1 MLFIMR
7 FTIALCLLAGFGNAF
22 AVECRM
28 SMQPLLLNAQPPAAD
43 VQRVRDICQAEA
55 DAGDAE
61 ARYQLALT
69 YLGLAGDWAPE
80 RAVPLIRD
88 AAGRGVAEA
97 QYWLA
102 WQYESGP
109 LLEHDG
115 AAALGWY
122 LRAAEADHRLALARL
137 AQAYDAGELG
147 LPAEPRKAAEYRA
160 RQARCSTNAAGQG
173 PL

>member
-1 MLFIMR
+1 MR
-7 FTIALCLLAGFGNAF
+7 STVTALCLLAGFGNAF
-22 AVECRM
+22 AVECRTNIR
-28 SMQPLLLNAQPPAAD
+28 PLLLNAQPEAAD
-43 VQRVRDICQAEA
+43 VQRVRDICHAEA
-55 DAGDAE
+55 DAGNAE
-61 ARYQLALT
+61 AQYHLALT
-69 YLGLAGDWAPE
+69 YLGLAGEWAPE
-80 RAVPLIRD
+80 RAIALIRD
-88 AAGRGVAEA
+88 AAGHGVAEA

-137 AQAYDAGELG
+137 AQAYTAGELG

-160 RQARCSTNAAGQG
+160 RQARCSTES
-173 PL
+173 L

>member
-97 QYWLA
+97 
-102 WQYESGP
+102 
-109 LLEHDG
+109 
-115 AAALGWY
+115 
-122 LRAAEADHRLALARL
+122 EADHRLALARL
-137 AQAYDAGELG
+137 AQAYDASELG